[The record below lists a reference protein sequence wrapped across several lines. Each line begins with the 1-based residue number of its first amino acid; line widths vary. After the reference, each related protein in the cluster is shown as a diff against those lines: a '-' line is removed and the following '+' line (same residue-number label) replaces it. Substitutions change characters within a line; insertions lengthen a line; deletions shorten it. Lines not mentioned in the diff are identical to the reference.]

1 MTYRLKNIDR
11 QLVRLITQLQMAQL
25 REEPAFID
33 REKMELAVPA
43 EYDYFCRYEI
53 GETFGKYGEEITK
66 LVRAKRGDEAPF
78 WFTPKERANH
88 VAVVSPYGTMIY
100 MELRHDRQAR
110 AEQHPFDLTVAV
122 LAKQAPRI
130 ISLFDGF
137 DNPELA

>member
-53 GETFGKYGEEITK
+53 GETFGKY
-66 LVRAKRGDEAPF
+66 
-78 WFTPKERANH
+78 
-88 VAVVSPYGTMIY
+88 VALVSPYGTMIY